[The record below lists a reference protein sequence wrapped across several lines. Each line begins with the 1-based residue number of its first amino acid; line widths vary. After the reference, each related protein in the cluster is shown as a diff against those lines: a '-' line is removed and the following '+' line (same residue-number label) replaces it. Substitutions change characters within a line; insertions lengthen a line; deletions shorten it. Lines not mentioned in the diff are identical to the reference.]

1 MQKEIKEYA
10 DALDGMMIAQKSEL
24 KARVDMRKTHYRLR
38 DARDALRA
46 KEAEMLEAMELQ
58 ANNIEK

>member
-24 KARVDMRKTHYRLR
+24 KARVDMRKAHYRLR

-46 KEAEMLEAMELQ
+46 KETEMLEAMELQ